1 LSTTDASST
10 TAHAWLSDLRSVDGL
25 AALTSGGL
33 APRTVTAVEPPASAR
48 RRSAKDVT
56 AGVTLGLV
64 SVPDGLAMGLLAGL
78 NPVAGLYGYLV
89 GTVVGAVATSSVLM
103 SVQATG
109 AMAVLIADVPALRTA
124 EDPARALATLGVLTG
139 AVMLVLGVLRLGS
152 LVRFVPNAV
161 LTGFVNAVAV
171 NIVLGQ
177 LPSLTGFDSSRG
189 NRLTRA
195 IDTLL
200 SPFSLDWPT
209 VLVGV
214 ATIVLIV
221 ALERTRLRAL
231 GMLVAVAVTSALA
244 DRVGLFE
251 GVLQL
256 RDIADIPASL
266 PRPVLPE
273 LRLLPVL
280 LLPAVSLAFVGLVQ
294 GAAISQT
301 VPNPDG
307 TFPDTSDDF
316 RGQGIANVASGLLRG
331 MPVGGSMSATAI
343 LTAAG
348 ARSRLANATAG
359 VVIALAILF
368 LSDLVAVVAMPALAG
383 LLIVVGYRTFNV
395 DQVLQ
400 VWQTGQTQATVMA
413 TTFVLTLIVPLQ
425 YAVLVGVGLSVIL
438 YVVGQ
443 SNRVRVVRLIFPGS
457 AAYPVESEPPPA
469 ILAGE
474 TVVLAVH
481 GSLFFAS
488 APVFEQQ
495 LPDIDPHAAG
505 GPPVEPAA
513 GVPTPPQPAAPPAP
527 ETMLAEL
534 ERLVELKQ
542 QGLLTDDEFAALST
556 PPVPCCCARTGWE
569 QGSAGRPE
577 SETQVLRSRSSHVP
591 CSPGT
596 ITYRPPSLPARD
608 RDFVRR
614 VDRVEPAALLPANH
628 EAVMPLT
635 STRSCGQGT
644 ARLRGDHTRSE
655 ARDSR
660 TSLAVGALALAVV
673 SRRARSAS
681 R

>member
-1 LSTTDASST
+1 
-10 TAHAWLSDLRSVDGL
+10 
-25 AALTSGGL
+25 
-33 APRTVTAVEPPASAR
+33 VTAVEGPASPR
-48 RRSAKDVT
+48 RRATKDVT

-89 GTVVGAVATSSVLM
+89 GTVAGAVATSSALM

-109 AMAVLIADVPALRTA
+109 AMAVLIADVPELRAA

-177 LPSLTGFDSSRG
+177 LPSLTGFDSSRA

-200 SPFSLDWPT
+200 SPFSLHWPT

-231 GMLVAVAVTSALA
+231 GMLVAVAATSALA
-244 DRVGLFE
+244 VALGPFE

-266 PRPVLPE
+266 PRPVLPA
-273 LRLLPVL
+273 LGLVPTL
-280 LLPAVSLAFVGLVQ
+280 LLPAISLAFVGLVQ

-307 TFPDTSDDF
+307 TFPDTSGDF
-316 RGQGIANVASGLLRG
+316 RGQGVANVASGLLRG

-343 LTAAG
+343 LTASG

-359 VVIALAILF
+359 VVIALAILL

-395 DQVLQ
+395 EQVLQ
-400 VWQTGQTQATVMA
+400 VWQTGRTQATVMG
-413 TTFVLTLIVPLQ
+413 TTFVLTLIIPLQ

-443 SNRVRVVRLIFPGS
+443 SNRVRVVRLTVPEPGM
-457 AAYPVESEPPPA
+457 YPTESEPPSTVR
-469 ILAGE
+469 AGE
-474 TVVLAVH
+474 TVVLAVY

-505 GPPVEPAA
+505 GAVVLVLRGHDDLGSTFLQVIGRYRSKLRAA
-513 GVPTPPQPAAPPAP
+513 GAHLL
-527 ETMLAEL
+527 LAGVEDRALTQLSSTGML
-534 ERLVELKQ
+534 ERLGPDNVFPATPIVGDALQE
-542 QGLLTDDEFAALST
+542 AA
-556 PPVPCCCARTGWE
+556 AR
-569 QGSAGRPE
+569 AK
-577 SETQVLRSRSSHVP
+577 
-591 CSPGT
+591 
-596 ITYRPPSLPARD
+596 
-608 RDFVRR
+608 
-614 VDRVEPAALLPANH
+614 
-628 EAVMPLT
+628 
-635 STRSCGQGT
+635 
-644 ARLRGDHTRSE
+644 RLRDNTG
-655 ARDSR
+655 
-660 TSLAVGALALAVV
+660 
-673 SRRARSAS
+673 
-681 R
+681 

>member
-1 LSTTDASST
+1 
-10 TAHAWLSDLRSVDGL
+10 
-25 AALTSGGL
+25 
-33 APRTVTAVEPPASAR
+33 
-48 RRSAKDVT
+48 VT

-89 GTVVGAVATSSVLM
+89 GTVAGAVATSSVLM

-109 AMAVLIADVPALRTA
+109 AMAVLIADVPELRAA

-177 LPSLTGFDSSRG
+177 LPSLTGFDSTRG
-189 NRLTRA
+189 NRLARA

-200 SPFSLDWPT
+200 SPFSLHWPT

-221 ALERTRLRAL
+221 ALERTRLRSL
-231 GMLVAVAVTSALA
+231 GMLVAVAVTSLLA
-244 DRVGLFE
+244 DRVGVFE

-256 RDIADIPASL
+256 RDIADIPGSL
-266 PRPVLPE
+266 PRPVLPA
-273 LRLLPVL
+273 LGLVPTL

-307 TFPDTSDDF
+307 TFPDASGDF
-316 RGQGIANVASGLLRG
+316 RGQGVANVASGLLRG

-359 VVIALAILF
+359 VVIALAILL
-368 LSDLVAVVAMPALAG
+368 LSDLVALVAMPALAG
-383 LLIVVGYRTFNV
+383 LLIVVGYRTFDAERV
-395 DQVLQ
+395 RQ
-400 VWQTGQTQATVMA
+400 VWQTGSTQATVMG

-438 YVVGQ
+438 YVVGA
-443 SNRVRVVRLIFPGS
+443 SNRVRVVRLMIPEPGEH
-457 AAYPVESEPPPA
+457 PTESEPPA
-469 ILAGE
+469 AVSGGE
-474 TVVLAVH
+474 TVVLAVY
-481 GSLFFAS
+481 GSLFYAS

-495 LPDIDPHAAG
+495 LPEVAPDAAGCAVVLVLRGHDDLGSTFLQVLGRYLDQLRAAG
-505 GPPVEPAA
+505 GHLLLA
-513 GVPTPPQPAAPPAP
+513 GVESRALTQLRD
-527 ETMLAEL
+527 TGML
-534 ERLVELKQ
+534 ERLGPDNV
-542 QGLLTDDEFAALST
+542 FPAT
-556 PPVPCCCARTGWE
+556 PT
-569 QGSAGRPE
+569 
-577 SETQVLRSRSSHVP
+577 L
-591 CSPGT
+591 
-596 ITYRPPSLPARD
+596 
-608 RDFVRR
+608 
-614 VDRVEPAALLPANH
+614 
-628 EAVMPLT
+628 
-635 STRSCGQGT
+635 
-644 ARLRGDHTRSE
+644 GDPM
-655 ARDSR
+655 
-660 TSLAVGALALAVV
+660 
-673 SRRARSAS
+673 RRAAARAEQL
-681 R
+681 RDGTG

>member
-1 LSTTDASST
+1 
-10 TAHAWLSDLRSVDGL
+10 
-25 AALTSGGL
+25 
-33 APRTVTAVEPPASAR
+33 
-48 RRSAKDVT
+48 VT

-89 GTVVGAVATSSVLM
+89 GTVAGALATSSVLM

-109 AMAVLIADVPALRTA
+109 AMAVLIADVPELRAA

-177 LPSLTGFDSSRG
+177 LASLTGYDSSRG
-189 NRLTRA
+189 NRLARA

-200 SPFSLDWPT
+200 SPFSLHWPT
-209 VLVGV
+209 VLIGV

-231 GMLVAVAVTSALA
+231 GLLVAVAVTSALA

-251 GVLQL
+251 AVLQL
-256 RDIADIPASL
+256 RDIADIPGSL
-266 PRPVLPE
+266 PRPVLPAFG
-273 LRLLPVL
+273 LVPTL
-280 LLPAVSLAFVGLVQ
+280 LLPAISLAFVGLVQ

-307 TFPDTSDDF
+307 TFPDASGDF
-316 RGQGIANVASGLLRG
+316 RGQGVANVASGLLRG

-359 VVIALAILF
+359 VVIALVIVL
-368 LSDLVAVVAMPALAG
+368 LSDLVALVAMPALAG

-395 DQVLQ
+395 ERVLQ
-400 VWQTGQTQATVMA
+400 VWQTGRTQATVMA

-438 YVVGQ
+438 YVVGA
-443 SNRVRVVRLIFPGS
+443 SNRVRVVRLSFPGTE
-457 AAYPVESEPPPA
+457 AYPVESEPPPA
-469 ILAGE
+469 IVAGD
-474 TVVLAVH
+474 TVVLAVY

-495 LPDIDPHAAG
+495 LPEVAPDAAGCAVVLVLRGHDDLGSTFLQVIGRYRDKLRAAG
-505 GPPVEPAA
+505 GHLLLA
-513 GVPTPPQPAAPPAP
+513 GVEGRALTQLRD
-527 ETMLAEL
+527 TGML
-534 ERLVELKQ
+534 ERLGPDNVFPATPTVGDALQEAAARAKQ
-542 QGLLTDDEFAALST
+542 L
-556 PPVPCCCARTGWE
+556 
-569 QGSAGRPE
+569 
-577 SETQVLRSRSSHVP
+577 
-591 CSPGT
+591 
-596 ITYRPPSLPARD
+596 
-608 RDFVRR
+608 
-614 VDRVEPAALLPANH
+614 
-628 EAVMPLT
+628 
-635 STRSCGQGT
+635 
-644 ARLRGDHTRSE
+644 
-655 ARDSR
+655 RDS
-660 TSLAVGALALAVV
+660 TG
-673 SRRARSAS
+673 
-681 R
+681 